1 VTNPHGAQLIFTTHD
16 TNLLN
21 IKKLRRDQI
30 WFIEKDRFAASTL
43 YSLVEFK
50 IRNDDASLE
59 QDYIRGRYGA
69 VPYIGE
75 LQAAYQDDAP

>member
-1 VTNPHGAQLIFTTHD
+1 
-16 TNLLN
+16 LLN

-30 WFIEKDRFAASTL
+30 WFVEKNRQAASQL

-69 VPYIGE
+69 VPHIDE
-75 LQAAYQDDAP
+75 LSAAYEVETR